1 MFKEEFNIDFNEY
14 ISRFST
20 SGFFGGELEI
30 YICSLIFNCS
40 IYIWGYRYINNA
52 NDAISYKN
60 FYLLN
65 CYKNNNNRE
74 LHLLFAVYLGCLLI
88 KIIIII
94 LLILKIQIF
103 IIKT

>member
-1 MFKEEFNIDFNEY
+1 MNIY
-14 ISRFST
+14 HALAPKA
-20 SGFFGGELEI
+20 FFGGELEI

-52 NDAISYKN
+52 NDAISDKI

-74 LHLLFAVYLGCLLI
+74 LHLLFCSVSGLLI
-88 KIIIII
+88 DKNNHYNVID
-94 LLILKIQIF
+94 F
-103 IIKT
+103 